1 MNPRFLAFISTLAAV
16 ASAIG
21 GADLAGFVSLLPE
34 NWAAFCAVALPVVA
48 AFKHFLDIFGDYADN
63 GKRDNSF
70 NPTLKVLPILLWLT
84 LGVLAL
90 PLCSC
95 SGLMSGITG
104 VPPEPVAVK
113 RDGGEPVNVVK
124 RDLILAETGP
134 PATIYGLYDVG
145 QVARLTGK
153 AVGQVVGT
161 K

>member
-48 AFKHFLDIFGDYADN
+48 AFKHFLDIFGDYADD
-63 GKRDNSF
+63 GKRNHSF
-70 NPTLKVLPILLWLT
+70 NPTLKLVPIVMWLT

-95 SGLMSGITG
+95 SGISAGLTG
-104 VPPEPVAVK
+104 QATEPVAV
-113 RDGGEPVNVVK
+113 RREGGEPVNVVK
-124 RDLILAETGP
+124 RDLILAESGP
-134 PATIYGLYDVG
+134 PATVYGLYDVG
-145 QVARLTGK
+145 QIARLTGK
-153 AVGQVVGT
+153 VVGT